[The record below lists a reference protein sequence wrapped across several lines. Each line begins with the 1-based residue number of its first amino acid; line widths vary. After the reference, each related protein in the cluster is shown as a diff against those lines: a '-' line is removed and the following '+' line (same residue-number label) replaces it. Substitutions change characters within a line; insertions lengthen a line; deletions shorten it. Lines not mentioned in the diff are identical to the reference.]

1 MADFDSSLKRAKRV
15 AWACI
20 GENVSAE
27 DVERAINGFLNFL
40 QYDGW
45 ALQPYEG
52 TATHVRGR
60 SPSTYD
66 VMGVGEL
73 QTAFPIS
80 EGTKIVV
87 YRSPVDGRLWARPET
102 EFNDGRFIIHPRDT

>member
-15 AWACI
+15 AWACL

-45 ALQPYEG
+45 ALQPYVG
-52 TATHVRGR
+52 TATHKKRR
-60 SPSTYD
+60 STYN
-66 VMGVGEL
+66 VIGVGEL
-73 QTAFPIS
+73 QTTTTIS
-80 EGTKIVV
+80 EGTKLVV